1 MALIIADH
9 VCPHI
14 GKLMNNEYRDI
25 ISFDG
30 TPLKCL
36 IRETGSQKW
45 LIVTHGLGE
54 HLGRHQYML
63 KLFAQNFNIAIY
75 DLRGHG
81 RSGGPRATVAQFQ
94 DYSRDLEVVVSYLKK
109 EFSMNDHILFGH
121 SMGGLVTADYMQNF
135 VKEENYPST
144 VFLSSPAAGAP
155 GLMGPVLAS
164 SPKMLFEGL
173 SKLPSMPVAKVL
185 NLKKLSHD
193 SRVYES
199 YVKDEYTML
208 KIHTHL
214 YVEILGRAREVFSRP
229 LRIKCPLYCSIGTE
243 DVLVPPKIIINY
255 FTEIE
260 KNCQLR
266 IFDGGFHELHNEI
279 DKYKKP
285 YLNFLRQSLTGLS
298 FE

>member
-1 MALIIADH
+1 
-9 VCPHI
+9 
-14 GKLMNNEYRDI
+14 MNNEYRDI

-36 IRETGSQKW
+36 IRETGSNKW

-54 HLGRHQYML
+54 HLGRHQFIL

-81 RSGGPRATVAQFQ
+81 RSGGKRATVDDFRE
-94 DYSRDLEVVVSYLKK
+94 YSRDLESVVLYLKK
-109 EFSMNDHILFGH
+109 EFSMVDHALFGH
-121 SMGGLVTADYMQNF
+121 SMGGLITADYMQNT
-135 VKEENYPST
+135 VKDENYPSC

-155 GLMGPVLAS
+155 GVMGPILAS
-164 SPKMLFEGL
+164 SPKFLFEGL
-173 SKLPSMPVAKVL
+173 SKLPSIAVSKVL
-185 NLKKLSHD
+185 NLRKLSHD
-193 SRVYES
+193 SRVYEN
-199 YVKDEYTML
+199 YIKDEYTML

-214 YVEILGRAREVFSRP
+214 YVEILNRAREVFSRP
-229 LRIKCPLYCSIGTE
+229 LRIRCPLFCSIGTE
-243 DVLVPPKIIINY
+243 DVLVPPKLIIKY
-255 FTEIE
+255 FTEVE
-260 KNCQLR
+260 KNCQLK
-266 IFDGGFHELHNEI
+266 IVEKGWHELHNEI